1 METKQK
7 QKQSKERNSRP
18 IDVGDSVVAIA
29 SGERKKKNIGDG
41 GGLCSLIFIFLGNMK
56 ALLIAQSDQT
66 CAA

>member
-29 SGERKKKNIGDG
+29 SGERKKKT
-41 GGLCSLIFIFLGNMK
+41 SAM
-56 ALLIAQSDQT
+56 
-66 CAA
+66 AAVCVL